1 MSAPE
6 TIVPV
11 ILSGGMGTRLWP
23 ASRRSVPKQLLA
35 LVGDRSL
42 IRATVDR
49 INTIS
54 PGTTPIIVTNADHAV
69 AIERDLHDSGV
80 DEPVLLLEPVG
91 RNTAP
96 AVAVAAHEIIAT
108 WGDSLMIVLPS
119 DHTIADDAQF
129 AIAIERAVRVAKDG
143 YLVTFGITPSRAE
156 TGYGYIK
163 VGTSLS
169 DDAALVS
176 EFKEK
181 PDETMAKAY
190 VASGDY
196 LWNSG
201 MYLFLASR
209 YLDELRLHA
218 PDIAVSAEKAH
229 AASTHQGGRISL
241 DVDEFS
247 ACRSDSID
255 YAVMEDTAS
264 AAVVPTDPGW
274 NDVGSWASLWE
285 ISDKD
290 DTGNVTVGDVEMVDV
305 TDSYIRGGN
314 KLIAVIGLEDIVIV
328 DTPDALLVTTR
339 DRAQDVKSIVD
350 RLKAKTRPELD

>member
-1 MSAPE
+1 MSE

-23 ASRRSVPKQLLA
+23 ASRRTRPKQLLA

-42 IRATVDR
+42 IRATLER
-49 INTIS
+49 INMVS
-54 PGTTPIIVTNADHAV
+54 PGTAPIIVTNADHAE
-69 AIERDLHDSGV
+69 AIEQELRLSGP
-80 DEPVLLLEPVG
+80 DEPVLILEPVG

-108 WGDSLMIVLPS
+108 RGDSLMIVLPS
-119 DHTIADDAQF
+119 DHTISDPDAF
-129 AIAIERAVRVAKDG
+129 ATAIEDAAQVALEG
-143 YLVTFGITPSRAE
+143 YLVTFGITPATAQ
-156 TGYGYIK
+156 TGYGYIQ
-163 VGTSLS
+163 VGAAISGV
-169 DDAALVS
+169 AALVS
-176 EFKEK
+176 EFREK
-181 PDETMAKAY
+181 PDVDTAEQY

-201 MYLFLASR
+201 MFLFLASR
-209 YLDELRLHA
+209 YLEELALHA
-218 PDIAVSAEKAH
+218 PDIAASAETAYME
-229 AASTHQGGRISL
+229 STRDGARISL
-241 DVDEFS
+241 DTAAFS
-247 ACRSDSID
+247 SCRSDSID
-255 YAVMEDTAS
+255 YAVMESTTS

-290 DTGNVTVGDVEMVDV
+290 DDDNVTVGSVELIDVAR
-305 TDSYIRGGN
+305 SYIRGDG

-339 DRAQDVKSIVD
+339 DRAQDVKAIVD
-350 RLKAKTRPELD
+350 RLQANNRPELD